1 MSYEM
6 YSSLNKKT
14 FALGFAYALLALMP
28 TLSFASG
35 MVPETSM
42 LFVNEANQGAT
53 MNVKNTDDN
62 AQLLYTSTNS
72 LPEESKDIR
81 LIVTQPVARVE
92 AGQTQQVRFVLQSDR
107 PLKTEHMMRVI
118 FEGIPQ
124 KTKGINKV
132 GFNIRQDLPVLIH
145 PAGLPQVQDAWRL
158 LTWKTQGNMVTLS
171 NTSPY
176 VVRFQPA
183 VELLPS
189 KEVIKLSRAYILP
202 GQTMTIDA
210 GKPVAGNN
218 QIRFSPVSRYG
229 VEIDKYTAQLNA
241 N

>member
-1 MSYEM
+1 M
-6 YSSLNKKT
+6 
-14 FALGFAYALLALMP
+14 AL
-28 TLSFASG
+28 
-35 MVPETSM
+35 
-42 LFVNEANQGAT
+42 
-53 MNVKNTDDN
+53 
-62 AQLLYTSTNS
+62 
-72 LPEESKDIR
+72 I
-81 LIVTQPVARVE
+81 
-92 AGQTQQVRFVLQSDR
+92 
-107 PLKTEHMMRVI
+107 
-118 FEGIPQ
+118 
-124 KTKGINKV
+124 
-132 GFNIRQDLPVLIH
+132 DLE
-145 PAGLPQVQDAWRL
+145 DS
-158 LTWKTQGNMVTLS
+158 GNMVTLS

>member
-1 MSYEM
+1 MRINIPCLFKRKFLLCVLAPLLFAAQ
-6 YSSLNKKT
+6 SS
-14 FALGFAYALLALMP
+14 GV
-28 TLSFASG
+28 FASG

-42 LFVNEANQGAT
+42 LLVNEAEQGAT
-53 MNVKNTDDN
+53 MNVKNTDEG
-62 AQLLYTSTNS
+62 AQLLYTSITG
-72 LPEESKDIR
+72 LPDENKNIR
-81 LIVTQPVARVE
+81 LIATQPVTRVE
-92 AGQTQQVRFVLQSDR
+92 GGQTQQVRFVLQSDQ

-158 LTWKTQGNMVTLS
+158 LTWKTQGNTVTLS

-183 VELLPS
+183 AELLPS

-210 GKPVAGNN
+210 GKSVAGNN